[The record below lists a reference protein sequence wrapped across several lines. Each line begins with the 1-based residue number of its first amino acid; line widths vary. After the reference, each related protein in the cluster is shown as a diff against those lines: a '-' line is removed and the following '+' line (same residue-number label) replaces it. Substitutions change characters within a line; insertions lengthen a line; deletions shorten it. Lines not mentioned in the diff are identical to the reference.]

1 MIKDIKELNFP
12 AYATLETA
20 TASIADMGDR
30 TITTQVKID
39 GNIVP
44 DFSYDWE
51 VEFQGERYI
60 HPIRTP
66 QGTKDNNSLKA
77 TIDLTFRHWAI
88 HEMKREMFADMAT
101 IEAGT
106 AIPNK
111 YIADINLNLGN
122 FVTNFNLVLNY
133 YFGGKIVMK
142 LNPEWQYSEEAV
154 YVNLSNAY
162 IWDILQ
168 KMYEIYGIR
177 WTLKTN
183 AEGVCEILLGY
194 PAEEV
199 SHIFEYGFEGGL
211 LSVQRQV
218 QNTEIRNRLLG
229 RGGNKNLP
237 YRYFKD
243 KDPNNPLFE
252 ADPDWIPELANIAF
266 TELRGKTFRDYV
278 RGWKAKR
285 YGGTPMSEPTEAY
298 LIGYNA
304 EKFDPIEYVED
315 KESIEKYGVLLGA
328 LENNEG
334 IYPSIQGAP
343 GDVDMIVD
351 AEQVV
356 DDDVDASVE
365 NDSVISNIQDTNV
378 STNAEANET
387 AYLSTFYNP
396 YFTVPEGKI
405 GNIEFAVSVSGV
417 NVFNESTAPIKESH
431 TVLITDSAT
440 GERVFVL
447 DNVSSVVNIPAGS
460 YRFGVTA
467 NVNSNYDERSK
478 ITLSVHSIK
487 LYCSTPN
494 KTEGWSQT
502 FDIWVRNIWGSSRN
516 SGETDKQYADRVWAP
531 ILGDRAGE
539 EARVVFSSG
548 WLSFSSDWE
557 FPIVGYAFDDS
568 KEGSH
573 WRLTLAKSEAE
584 LEASGKYIPYE
595 GYNASAGDRF
605 FFIGIDMPH
614 QYILWSEER
623 IDDYK
628 RDMLLDTSEI
638 KPTWVVKTDKVR
650 LNQDRNGE
658 LLVNKL
664 SAGSQIRL
672 TSKQFIS
679 GAYET
684 LYLQSLTYSWTA
696 DTILYPNIEVVLSD
710 KVAAVKN
717 PVALIQSNVESL
729 QKQVGGLSDI
739 QQIIRQVC
747 DKLYLR
753 KDGVEDQSKSPT
765 RFLGKVTGEKF
776 RQGQIGGRDWGIY
789 RDENGNAIF
798 EADKF
803 VARQGILV
811 SDLVVNEVTYVG
823 GIQINS
829 AAAMKV
835 TEVDDGDAGYVCYFD
850 QQQGSVANKFKAD
863 DIALCQRFDAD
874 DNEIKFYKSR
884 VIAVSEN
891 SVTLSK
897 TEINGTGIPAVDDEI
912 IHYGNYTDKTR
923 QFIIIRDVIGGG
935 YERMLMGLDS
945 VTSEG
950 IEYYFAGK
958 SADSQARWF
967 VGDAEQYAKY
977 ENGQFSIKGNIFVT
991 GSDKTINEQIA
1002 DLDFIRE
1009 AFGEDA
1015 QGLILGTAI
1024 IVGYNNNE
1032 GNFVPMAGM
1041 SGIFDKDQENGG
1053 PAAWYGGTIENA
1065 KSMIFMNGTGYFAD
1079 GLFKWDLDNGI
1090 NLGNDAIKINY
1101 DGSVDFGEQIR
1112 IGASGEET
1120 LGSLLTVVAK
1130 LSDIWKLSEDG
1141 SQIVTDKQ
1149 VIIKNNL
1156 IVSGDTS
1163 SGGKGENTPISGIHG
1178 IRVNGTLYEDDN
1190 ADGIIDL
1197 GIISGGDVD
1206 VDLTDYYTKQEI
1218 DDKYI
1223 TSQNAERTYQKIIT
1237 TDNKLSANYVSG
1249 LGALALVNPSTTT
1262 GQFLRTNSNGV
1273 EWVTINKS
1281 TVGLGN
1287 VENKSSATIR
1297 GEITATNVT
1306 TALGYTPY
1314 NSANFIKANIKSTLG
1329 ISDWALATSKPSYTK
1344 SEVGLGNVDNT
1355 KDSDKNVNSANQ
1367 WNYTF
1372 VTGNLDNALNVH
1384 GYFNGYNNNISNYPF
1399 DCKAGHIASFGGVRT
1414 LQLVGG
1420 YTESLGLYYRKNEDI
1435 GWSSWKEIMTI
1446 DENGNYCV
1454 TKTKNLSGIEKLT
1467 IQQLT
1472 ISSGGASIKGDVTID
1487 GNLIVKGDTSSGGT
1501 GQDTPGGVTEE
1512 DVEQYLTNY
1521 VNDITTT
1528 GSGNVISSVS
1538 KSGKSITFT
1547 KGVTALTSHQYIYA
1561 LTIKNSAGTTQVTYT
1576 PNSAAQSL
1584 TLTQAMVGLGN
1595 VENTALSTWVG
1606 TNKITTLGTITS
1618 GTWNGTKIA
1627 NAYLANNAITIAGT
1641 SVSLG
1646 GSIAASTITAAQI
1659 GSGNSFYHSGN
1670 ANLTSVAWKCS
1681 SLTMS
1686 GALTGTT
1693 TGTFS
1698 SKLTANTLVLSNT
1711 EGKAHLTFSRGGIN
1725 YIHANQSG
1733 GGVAFVV
1740 NGSGITLAN
1749 AQLIISSDN
1758 YVYCGTEGLA
1768 QLGLGGKRWK
1778 SVYSIDGSFS
1788 GDLTAG
1794 TFSTSSAVA
1803 CGGRL
1808 RITADNS
1815 ANNFGFLKSTL
1826 TTASN
1831 YGLMHIGTNEG
1842 GTSIITNAAYDKVA
1856 MSISR
1861 SVVGIGRQYSY
1872 DELKGYNDS
1881 NTRLYVDGNLVVTG
1895 DAASGSDIRF
1905 KDIIEHKTL
1914 KIEDIANAPCFSF
1927 KWNNKEDDSIHLGTS
1942 AQYWESIAPELVSGS
1957 DFKTLNYA
1965 SGAMGG
1971 IISIAR
1977 QMLKDERTLTEH
1989 ERRINT
1995 LENENKNL
2003 KEEIRRIKDGICN

>member
-315 KESIEKYGVLLGA
+315 KKSIEKYGVLLGA

-334 IYPSIQGAP
+334 IYPSIQCAP

-365 NDSVISNIQDTNV
+365 NDSVISNIQDTKV

-387 AYLSTFYNP
+387 ACLFTFYNP

-460 YRFGVTA
+460 YRFGVAA

-614 QYILWSEER
+614 QYVLWGEER

-628 RDMLLDTSEI
+628 RDALLDTSEI

-650 LNQDRNGE
+650 LNQERNGE
-658 LLVNKL
+658 MLVNKL

-696 DTILYPNIEVVLSD
+696 DTILYPNVEVVLSD

-811 SDLVVNEVTYVG
+811 SDLVVNEATYVG
-823 GIQINS
+823 GLQINS

-897 TEINGTGIPAVDDEI
+897 TEINGTGSPAVDDEI

-923 QFIIIRDVIGGG
+923 QFVIIRDVIGGG

-1009 AFGEDA
+1009 TFGEDA

-1024 IVGYNNNE
+1024 IVGYNNGE

-1041 SGIFDKDQENGG
+1041 SGIFNKDQENGG

-1065 KSMIFMNGTGYFAD
+1065 KSMIFMNGTGYFAG

-1120 LGSLLTVVAK
+1120 LGSLLTAVAK

-1156 IVSGDTS
+1156 IVSGDTA
-1163 SGGKGENTPISGIHG
+1163 SGGAGDPSTNVGINEKELQDYLDEHKY
-1178 IRVNGTLYEDDN
+1178 VTEDDI
-1190 ADGIIDL
+1190 AGLIPE
-1197 GIISGGDVD
+1197 
-1206 VDLTDYYTKQEI
+1206 VDLSDYYTKQEI

-1223 TSQNAERTYQKIIT
+1223 TLQTANRTYQKVIT

-1249 LGALALVNPSTTT
+1249 LGALAFVNPSTTT
-1262 GQFLRTNSNGV
+1262 GQFLRTNSNNA

-1287 VENKSSATIR
+1287 V
-1297 GEITATNVT
+1297 
-1306 TALGYTPY
+1306 
-1314 NSANFIKANIKSTLG
+1314 
-1329 ISDWALATSKPSYTK
+1329 
-1344 SEVGLGNVDNT
+1344 DNT
-1355 KDSDKNVNSANQ
+1355 KDSEKNVKSAIDANQ

-1372 VTGNLDNALNVH
+1372 VTGNLDDVSNVH
-1384 GYFNGYNNNISNYPF
+1384 GYFNGYNNNISNNPF
-1399 DCKAGHIASFGGVRT
+1399 DCKAGHIVSFGGLRT
-1414 LQLVGG
+1414 LQLVSG
-1420 YTESLGLYYRKNEDI
+1420 YNASLGLYYRKNEDT
-1435 GWSSWKEIMTI
+1435 GWSSWKEIMAI

-1501 GQDTPGGVTEE
+1501 GQNTPGSGVTEE

-1521 VNDITTT
+1521 VNEITTT
-1528 GSGNVISSVS
+1528 GSGNVISSVI
-1538 KSGKSITFT
+1538 KNDKLITFN
-1547 KGVTALTSHQYIYA
+1547 KGITALTSHQSIYA
-1561 LTIKNSAGTTQVTYT
+1561 LTIKNSGGTILTTYT
-1576 PNSAAQSL
+1576 PNSAEKSL
-1584 TLTQAMVGLGN
+1584 TLTKAMVGLGN
-1595 VENTALSTWVG
+1595 VENKSSAAIREEITASNVTTALGYTPYNSANFIKANIKSTLGISDWALATSKPSYTKSEVGLGSVENTALSTWVG

-1627 NAYLANNAITIAGT
+1627 NAYLANNAITIAGS

-1681 SLTMS
+1681 SLTMN
-1686 GALTGTT
+1686 GALTGAT

-1794 TFSTSSAVA
+1794 TFSTSSAIA

-1815 ANNFGFLKSTL
+1815 ANNFGFLKSTWESS
-1826 TTASN
+1826 SN

-1842 GTSIITNAAYDKVA
+1842 GTSTITNIAYDKVA

-1861 SVVGIGRQYSY
+1861 SVVGIGRQYTY
-1872 DELKGYNDS
+1872 NELKGYNDS
-1881 NTRLYVDGNLVVTG
+1881 NIRLYVDGNLVVTG

-1905 KDIIEHKTL
+1905 KDIIENKT
-1914 KIEDIANAPCFSF
+1914 IRIDDIANAPLFSF
-1927 KWNNKEDDSIHLGTS
+1927 KWNDRDDESIHLGTS
-1942 AQYWESIAPELVSGS
+1942 AQYWESIAPELVSGK

-1965 SGAMGG
+1965 SLGVAMG
-1971 IISIAR
+1971 IALAKKNINHEER
-1977 QMLKDERTLTEH
+1977 IKMLEDEIKVLNQE
-1989 ERRINT
+1989 
-1995 LENENKNL
+1995 L
-2003 KEEIRRIKDGICN
+2003 RRIKDGICN